1 LTLHRA
7 LGTFDDEIEPY
18 LLRSMPELLG
28 RKGDDSHKPHEH
40 QSGFGSTDLL
50 LLLMTLIWGSNFTVI
65 KYSLEDLLP
74 LSFNALRFTLASAA
88 MLIVAVAMRDR
99 VEKLAPGDGRKLFL
113 LGLLG
118 NTCYQSMFII
128 GMAHTRAG
136 NAALILATTPLF
148 TAILGRIRKHEY
160 FATQGVLGLLL
171 AFAGIVMIVVSG
183 HGEVSIGETLVGDSL
198 LLGSTLCWS
207 LYTVGSKQLVQKYG
221 SMKAT
226 TIMMTSGTPLLLAVC
241 TPSLLRQD
249 WSRVRPIAWAGLA
262 FSGLFAIA
270 LAYLIW
276 SYGVR
281 TIGSTRTAIYS
292 NITPIVAMLV
302 AWPALGESPA
312 VGQIFGAVVIFAGVY
327 LVQHGMIA
335 LGPSEELEQ
344 ELEEAALG
352 PGKN

>member
-1 LTLHRA
+1 
-7 LGTFDDEIEPY
+7 
-18 LLRSMPELLG
+18 MPEPSE
-28 RKGDDSHKPHEH
+28 RKGGNPYESNEH

-74 LSFNALRFTLASAA
+74 LSFNALRFTLASAV
-88 MLIVAVAMRDR
+88 MLILALAMRNR
-99 VEKLAPGDGRKLFL
+99 VELAPGDGRKLFL

-160 FATQGVLGLLL
+160 FAMRGVVGLLL
-171 AFAGIVMIVVSG
+171 AFAGIVMIVISG
-183 HGEVSIGETLVGDSL
+183 RGEVSMGETLVGDSL
-198 LLGSTLCWS
+198 LVGSTLCWS
-207 LYTVGSKQLVQKYG
+207 LYTVGSKQLVHKYG

-241 TPSLLRQD
+241 APSLIRQD
-249 WSRVRPIAWAGLA
+249 WSRVRPLAWAGLA

-302 AWPALGESPA
+302 AWPALGESPG
-312 VGQIFGAVVIFAGVY
+312 VGQILGAVVIFGGVY
-327 LVQHGMIA
+327 LVQNGMIA
-335 LGPSEELEQ
+335 IAPSEELEH

>member
-1 LTLHRA
+1 
-7 LGTFDDEIEPY
+7 
-18 LLRSMPELLG
+18 MPEPSE
-28 RKGDDSHKPHEH
+28 RKGANPYESNEH

-88 MLIVAVAMRDR
+88 MLVLALAMRNR
-99 VEKLAPGDGRKLFL
+99 VELAPGDGRKLFL

-148 TAILGRIRKHEY
+148 TAILGRLRKHEY
-160 FATQGVLGLLL
+160 FAVRGVVGLLL
-171 AFAGIVMIVVSG
+171 AFAGIVMIVISG
-183 HGEVSIGETLVGDSL
+183 RGEVSMGETLVGDSL
-198 LLGSTLCWS
+198 LVGSTLCWS
-207 LYTVGSKQLVQKYG
+207 LYTVGSKQLVHRYG

-226 TIMMTSGTPLLLAVC
+226 TIMMTSGTPFLLAVC
-241 TPSLLRQD
+241 APSLIRQD
-249 WSRVRPIAWAGLA
+249 WSRVRPLAWAGLA

-302 AWPALGESPA
+302 AWPALGESPG
-312 VGQIFGAVVIFAGVY
+312 VGQILGAVVIFAGVY
-327 LVQHGMIA
+327 LVQNGMIA
-335 LGPSEELEQ
+335 IAPSEELEH